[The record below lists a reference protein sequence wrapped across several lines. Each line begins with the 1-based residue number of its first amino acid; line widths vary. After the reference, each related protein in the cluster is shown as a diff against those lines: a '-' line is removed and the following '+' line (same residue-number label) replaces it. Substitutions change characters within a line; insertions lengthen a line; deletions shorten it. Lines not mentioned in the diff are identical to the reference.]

1 MGKRDRRVPHCRYQ
15 ISFWVGIMKRIF
27 CDLCRREIHAADI
40 YTEIPLNVGGKE
52 MIADMHSACY
62 YRFIR
67 ELGKMME
74 EEDDESDNNQDR

>member
-1 MGKRDRRVPHCRYQ
+1 
-15 ISFWVGIMKRIF
+15 MKRIF

-40 YTEIPLNVGGKE
+40 HTEIPLNVGGKE
-52 MIADMHSACY
+52 IQIDMHSACY